1 MENDLFSPKGEDRRD
16 GDGKIPMDRQNR
28 WKKILPELL
37 AVILCLLLMG
47 VGISRKEGYHMDE
60 LLSFELADARYNPWI
75 VPTQPVGRLAKYV
88 NEEIQGDSL
97 GETVANLKDTVT
109 DVLRN
114 RGNSKLLSYKAD
126 VYEEPVWITDRQFRD
141 YVTVDGSDAFD
152 YLSVYFNVKDDNHP
166 PVHFMLLHTMSSV
179 FQRTLSPW
187 LGCTINL
194 VCLGITLWLLL
205 RLGRQIADIFDLEG
219 KGRQL
224 GILAVLLYGMSTG
237 ALASVLL
244 IRMYCLLSCLC
255 VALFSVH
262 VEKWKNREFD
272 KKNKGL
278 IALTVLGFLT
288 QYFFLFYCILLAA
301 VTAVILLYH
310 RRKKEFLC
318 YVRSMVIAAVIGLG
332 LFPFAISDVFSSGR
346 GTEAL
351 ENLASGLTGYG
362 QRLLSFGRILADRTV
377 GGPLFL
383 GGCVIG
389 GILLLWQ
396 LIRTIR
402 AGKQNVTEKDE
413 KTEPQ
418 TGTGKPELVAMS
430 VIPVVGYFLLASR
443 MSPYLVD
450 RYIMPLFPFAALLL
464 ALLLCIVGK
473 KLAETAGWKETI
485 VGNCLLLLV
494 LVIQLLRLTAYDGEY
509 LYTGYGE
516 QEALAE
522 QYAYL
527 PCICVY
533 AGVGYYENLPEFM
546 HYTQTLLV
554 TAEELENRTDTE
566 SVKAPEQVIV
576 LVKPGVEKEGTVS
589 VFRDEYGYTTEEIL
603 LSGGAHGDTIYLF
616 SK

>member
-1 MENDLFSPKGEDRRD
+1 
-16 GDGKIPMDRQNR
+16 
-28 WKKILPELL
+28 
-37 AVILCLLLMG
+37 
-47 VGISRKEGYHMDE
+47 MDE
-60 LLSFELADARYNPWI
+60 LLSFELANARYNPWI
-75 VPTQPVGRLAKYV
+75 VPTQPVGRLAKFV

-97 GETVANLKDTVT
+97 GETFSNLKDTVT
-109 DVLRN
+109 DVLTN

-126 VYEEPVWITDRQFRD
+126 VYEEPVWITAEQFRD

-187 LGCTINL
+187 LGCGINL
-194 VCLGITLWLLL
+194 TCLGITLWLLL
-205 RLGRQIADIFDLEG
+205 RLGRQLADVFDLEG

-237 ALASVLL
+237 ALATVLL
-244 IRMYCLLSCLC
+244 IRMYGLLSCLC

-262 VEKWKNREFD
+262 VEKWKNKEFD

-278 IALTVLGFLT
+278 IAITVLGFLT

-301 VTAVILLYH
+301 VTAVILLYRH
-310 RRKKEFLC
+310 RTGELWC
-318 YVRSMVIAAVIGLG
+318 YIRSMVIAAVIGLV
-332 LFPFAISDVFSSGR
+332 LFPFAISDVFASGR

-351 ENLASGLTGYG
+351 GNLASGLAGYG
-362 QRLLSFGRILADRTV
+362 ERLLAFGRILADRTV
-377 GGPLFL
+377 GAPLFL
-383 GGCVIG
+383 GGCAAGV
-389 GILLLWQ
+389 ILLLGQ
-396 LIRTIR
+396 RIRAFR
-402 AGKQNVTEKDE
+402 AGKQ
-413 KTEPQ
+413 
-418 TGTGKPELVAMS
+418 TGEGGKPELTALL
-430 VIPVVGYFLLASR
+430 VIPVLGYFLLASR

-464 ALLLCIVGK
+464 ALLLCLAGK
-473 KLAETAGWKETI
+473 KLAEIAGWKEMI
-485 VGNCLLLLV
+485 VGTCLVGLVLLV
-494 LVIQLLRLTAYDGEY
+494 QVFRLAAYDGEY
-509 LYTGYGE
+509 LYAGYGE

-522 QYAYL
+522 QYASL

-533 AGVGYYENLPEFM
+533 VGVGYYENLPEFM

-566 SVKAPEQVIV
+566 SVKALDQVIV
-576 LVKPGVEKEGTVS
+576 LVKPGVEKEEAVS
-589 VFRDEYGYTTEEIL
+589 VLREEYGYTAEEIL
-603 LSGGAHGDTIYLF
+603 LSEGAHGDTVYLL

>member
-1 MENDLFSPKGEDRRD
+1 
-16 GDGKIPMDRQNR
+16 MDRQNR

-97 GETVANLKDTVT
+97 GEIVANLKDTVA

-126 VYEEPVWITDRQFRD
+126 VYEEPVWITDRQFQD
-141 YVTVDGSDAFD
+141 YVTVDGNDAFD

-205 RLGRQIADIFDLEG
+205 RLGRQLADIFDLEG

-272 KKNKGL
+272 RKNKGL

-310 RRKKEFLC
+310 RRKKEFWC

-362 QRLLSFGRILADRTV
+362 QRLLSFGQILADRTV

-383 GGCVIG
+383 GGCAVG
-389 GILLLWQ
+389 VILLLGQ

-402 AGKQNVTEKDE
+402 AGKL
-413 KTEPQ
+413 
-418 TGTGKPELVAMS
+418 ELTAMS
-430 VIPVVGYFLLASR
+430 VIPVVGYFLLVSR

-450 RYIMPLFPFAALLL
+450 RYIMPLFPFAALLF

-473 KLAETAGWKETI
+473 KLAETAGWRETI

-494 LVIQLLRLTAYDGEY
+494 LVIQMFRLAAYDGEY
-509 LYTGYGE
+509 LYAGYGE

-522 QYAYL
+522 EYAYL

-533 AGVGYYENLPEFM
+533 TGVGYYENLPEFM

-554 TAEELENRTDTE
+554 KEEELENRTDTE
-566 SVKAPEQVIV
+566 SVKALEQVIV
-576 LVKPGVEKEGTVS
+576 LVKPGVEKEETMAVL
-589 VFRDEYGYTTEEIL
+589 REEYGYTTEEIL
-603 LSGGAHGDTIYLF
+603 LSEGVHGDTVYLL

>member
-1 MENDLFSPKGEDRRD
+1 
-16 GDGKIPMDRQNR
+16 MDRQNK

-37 AVILCLLLMG
+37 AVILCLILMG
-47 VGISRKEGYHMDE
+47 AGVSRKEGYHMDE
-60 LLSFELADARYNPWI
+60 LLSFELSNARYNPWI
-75 VPTQPVGRLAKYV
+75 VPIQPVGRLAKFV
-88 NEEIQGDSL
+88 DEEIQGDSL

-109 DVLRN
+109 DVLKN

-126 VYEEPVWITDRQFRD
+126 VYEEPVWISAGQFRD

-187 LGCTINL
+187 LGCGINL

-205 RLGRQIADIFDLEG
+205 RLGRQLADIFGMEG

-237 ALASVLL
+237 ALATVLL
-244 IRMYCLLSCLC
+244 IRMYGLLSCLC
-255 VALFSVH
+255 VALFSLH
-262 VEKWKNREFD
+262 VEKWKMEGFD

-278 IALTVLGFLT
+278 IAITVLGFLT

-301 VTAVILLYH
+301 VTAALLLYH
-310 RRKKEFLC
+310 HRTRELWC
-318 YVRSMVIAAVIGLG
+318 YIRSMVIAAVIGLV

-351 ENLASGLTGYG
+351 GNLASGLSGYG
-362 QRLLSFGRILADRTV
+362 ERLLAFGKILADRTV
-377 GGPLFL
+377 GWPLFL
-383 GGCVIG
+383 GGCAAG
-389 GILLLWQ
+389 GILLLM
-396 LIRTIR
+396 RFR
-402 AGKQNVTEKDE
+402 AGKKEQKAVLLLL
-413 KTEPQ
+413 
-418 TGTGKPELVAMS
+418 LV
-430 VIPVVGYFLLASR
+430 PVVGYFLLASR

-464 ALLLCIVGK
+464 ALLLSCLGKRLAQAAGLREAVVEYSLIV
-473 KLAETAGWKETI
+473 
-485 VGNCLLLLV
+485 LLLV
-494 LVIQLLRLTAYDGEY
+494 VQGLRLAAYDGEY
-509 LYTGYGE
+509 LYTGYAG
-516 QEALAE
+516 QTALARE
-522 QYAYL
+522 YAQV

-546 HYTQTLLV
+546 DYTRTLLV
-554 TAEELENRTDTE
+554 TEEELEHRKDTE
-566 SVKAPEQVIV
+566 SVEALEQVVV
-576 LVKPGVEKEGTVS
+576 LVKQGVDQEKVISTLQ
-589 VFRDEYGYTTEEIL
+589 DKYGYTEEEVL

-616 SK
+616 SGKQTF

>member
-1 MENDLFSPKGEDRRD
+1 
-16 GDGKIPMDRQNR
+16 MDRQNR

-97 GETVANLKDTVT
+97 GETAANLKDTVM

-126 VYEEPVWITDRQFRD
+126 VYEEPVWITDRQFQD

-205 RLGRQIADIFDLEG
+205 RLGRQLADIFDLEG

-262 VEKWKNREFD
+262 VKKWKNREFD

-351 ENLASGLTGYG
+351 ENLASGLSGYG
-362 QRLLSFGRILADRTV
+362 QRLLSFGQILADRTV

-383 GGCVIG
+383 GGCAVG
-389 GILLLWQ
+389 VILLLGQ

-402 AGKQNVTEKDE
+402 AGKL
-413 KTEPQ
+413 
-418 TGTGKPELVAMS
+418 ELTAMS

-473 KLAETAGWKETI
+473 KLAETAGWRETI

-494 LVIQLLRLTAYDGEY
+494 LVIQMFRLVAYDGEY
-509 LYTGYGE
+509 LYAGYGE
-516 QEALAE
+516 QETLAE
-522 QYAYL
+522 EYAYL

-533 AGVGYYENLPEFM
+533 TGVGYYENLPEFM

-554 TAEELENRTDTE
+554 KEEELENRTDTE
-566 SVKAPEQVIV
+566 SVKALEQVIV
-576 LVKPGVEKEGTVS
+576 LVKPGVEKEETMAVL
-589 VFRDEYGYTTEEIL
+589 REEYGYTTEEIL
-603 LSGGAHGDTIYLF
+603 LSEGVHGDTVYLL